1 MIRLILSLI
10 ILVFPLTAAA
20 QSAAPEKVFNA
31 KTTTLENG
39 MEVYVVENNRVPVV
53 THMVWYKVGAADEDM
68 GKSGIAHFLEHLLFK
83 GSENLKPGEFSKIV
97 RNLGGN
103 DNAFTS
109 QDYTAYF
116 QSIASEHL
124 ETVMKMEAGRMRGAT
139 MPENEVLSERKVILE
154 ERRQRTDN
162 NPNAKFSESLDAAL
176 FVNHPY
182 GIPVIGWYH
191 EMETLSRDDAYNFYD
206 KWYGPNNAVLVIS
219 GDVKADEVFD
229 LARKIYGPLEKAE
242 IPERVR
248 TKSPPLV
255 GQQVFTYHDAAVQQP
270 VYQRSY
276 RIPSYRQN
284 KEGALAMQVLE
295 DIFGSGSTSRL
306 YKSLVIDQKL
316 ATSAGLSFR
325 SSAWDD
331 ATLWVYASP
340 VPGVSMDQIKVAIDA
355 EIKKLADEGV
365 TEKELTDSISRLQNE
380 AIYARDS
387 LTGPAMAIGYA
398 IVTGSTLDD
407 IEYWPRD
414 IGNVTAEQIQNLAK
428 TYLLTSSA
436 DAHFVEGHLLPAK
449 VENEDAVNV
458 ETEKL
463 EAPIEETAP
472 ANDNEP
478 KGEDEAEPAIQENAQ
493 EAQP

>member
-1 MIRLILSLI
+1 MIRFIITLLILALPFS
-10 ILVFPLTAAA
+10 AHA
-20 QSAAPEKVFNA
+20 QSDAPEKVFDA
-31 KTTTLENG
+31 KTTTLANG

-53 THMVWYKVGAADEDM
+53 THMVWYKVGAADEPM

-83 GSENLKPGEFSKIV
+83 GSDGLEPGEFSKIV

-139 MPENEVLSERKVILE
+139 MPEKEVLSERKVILE

-162 NPNAKFSESLDAAL
+162 NPNAKFSETMDAAL

-182 GIPVIGWYH
+182 GIPVIGWAH
-191 EMETLSRDDAYNFYD
+191 EMAELSREDAYNFYH
-206 KWYGPNNAVLVIS
+206 KWYGPNNAILVVS
-219 GDVKADEVFD
+219 GDVKADEVF
-229 LARKIYGPLEKAE
+229 AMAEKIYGKLDKADVLERNR
-242 IPERVR
+242 PQ
-248 TKSPPLV
+248 SPPLV
-255 GQQVFTYHDAAVQQP
+255 GKQVITYHDPAVREP
-270 VYQRSY
+270 VFQRSY
-276 RIPSYRQN
+276 RVPSYREN
-284 KEGALAMQVLE
+284 KEEALAMQVLE

-306 YKSLVIDQKL
+306 YKSLVINQKI
-316 ATSAGLSFR
+316 ATSAGLSYR

-340 VPGVSMDQIKVAIDA
+340 VPGVSTEEVKKALDA
-355 EIKKLADEGV
+355 EIQKLADEGV
-365 TEKELTDSISRLQNE
+365 TKEELDASLKRLQAE

-387 LTGPAMAIGYA
+387 LTGPAMAIGYSL
-398 IVTGSTLDD
+398 VTGSTLDD
-407 IEYWPRD
+407 IEYWPRN
-414 IGNVTAEQIQNLAK
+414 IAKVTAEQIQNLAK
-428 TYLLTSSA
+428 KYLVTSSA
-436 DAHFVEGHLLPAK
+436 DAHYIDGTLLPAEQK
-449 VENEDAVNV
+449 DKDAVNV

-472 ANDNEP
+472 ANDNEKAEEP
-478 KGEDEAEPAIQENAQ
+478 AAEPTAKEPKQ
-493 EAQP
+493 